1 MQMIEQLFIYQ
12 HILAVEM
19 EYDDR
24 SRWRDRILKRNIKK
38 SKERQITE
46 LCDVDVYLVTQK
58 LYNILITN

>member
-1 MQMIEQLFIYQ
+1 MIEQLFIYQ